1 MSTKHL
7 INTLAEVIKVVD
19 NLKAIKKI
27 EEYTELSSNITF
39 KGEDTG
45 KEFVIT
51 VKINEDEKIE
61 IDGDVSFINIIKD
74 VIGDYYGE
82 MNEKEN

>member
-27 EEYTELSSNITF
+27 EEYTELKSNITF

-51 VKINEDEKIE
+51 VKINEDDKIE

-74 VIGDYYGE
+74 VIGDYYGV
-82 MNEKEN
+82 EKEA

>member
-51 VKINEDEKIE
+51 VKINEDDKIE

-74 VIGDYYGE
+74 VIGDYYGV
-82 MNEKEN
+82 EKEI

>member
-7 INTLAEVIKVVD
+7 INTLTEVIKVVD

-27 EEYTELSSNITF
+27 EEYAELNSNITF

-51 VKINEDEKIE
+51 VKINEDDKIE
-61 IDGDVSFINIIKD
+61 IDGDVSFINIIRD

>member
-7 INTLAEVIKVVD
+7 INTLTEVIKVVD

-27 EEYTELSSNITF
+27 EEYTELNSNITF

-51 VKINEDEKIE
+51 VKINEDDKIE
-61 IDGDVSFINIIKD
+61 IDGDVSFINIIRD
-74 VIGDYYGE
+74 VIGDYYGV
-82 MNEKEN
+82 EKEV

>member
-7 INTLAEVIKVVD
+7 INTLTEVIKVVD

-51 VKINEDEKIE
+51 VKINEDDKIE
-61 IDGDVSFINIIKD
+61 IDGDVSFINIIRD
-74 VIGDYYGE
+74 VIGDYYGV
-82 MNEKEN
+82 EKEI